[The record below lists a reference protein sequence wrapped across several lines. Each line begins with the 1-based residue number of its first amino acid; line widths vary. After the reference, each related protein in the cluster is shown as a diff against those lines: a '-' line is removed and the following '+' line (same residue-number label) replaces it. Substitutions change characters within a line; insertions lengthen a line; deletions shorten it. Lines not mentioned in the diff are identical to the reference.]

1 MKLLISAILFC
12 IHFIASGQIN
22 KFSVDLNVGSTHPFS
37 ALSTDYHNNYFSL
50 LHTDAGVRYMFREK
64 LGVKLDFGMDR
75 FKNDNFGTYSESLV
89 FQTLYFR
96 SGIQAVVNVGKILQ
110 YSDWTKRI
118 GLLVHSGLGYAVA
131 LGDTTPNAVGNP
143 GFSDRMFNFIIGFT
157 PQLKLGDRF
166 ALHGDVSLVS
176 NFSQQYNFDFKA
188 PASSRYGLIANIS
201 IGGSYYIGKE
211 KTHSDWNFKTPE
223 EIIPEDTVKT
233 ITPDTLVVRNDP
245 DTDKDGIP
253 NTADLCPQEPGL
265 PDFDGCPKP
274 PVNFSCQLERYPVFV
289 FQGKKSQISPLYAP
303 VIDSMARCML
313 NDPKRKLVIYGHA
326 DGQSDSSDVQDLSVR
341 RGAQLKKEIV
351 SRGISPD
358 RIFVIGQGTKKA
370 DLPAEEQAV
379 IKHNRVAYF
388 KKVEKKP
395 SHVRVLSTGETP
407 DGLFY
412 TVQIAA
418 FKKLIKNSRY
428 TKYGEVLV
436 VSADDGFIKYSL
448 DMFSSYEDAYARLK
462 ELKMKGLF
470 QDAFIVPY
478 FLGERIS
485 IQEAQQLVNGND
497 VLEK

>member
-1 MKLLISAILFC
+1 MKLLISTTLLC
-12 IHFIASGQIN
+12 IHLITFGQTNRLSI
-22 KFSVDLNVGSTHPFS
+22 DLNVGSTHPFS
-37 ALSTDYHNNYFSL
+37 ALSANYHNNYFSL
-50 LHTDAGVRYMFREK
+50 LHADAGARYMFREK
-64 LGVKLDFGMDR
+64 LGVKIDFGMDR

-96 SGIQAVVNVGKILQ
+96 SGIQAVVNVGKILR

-131 LGDTTPNAVGNP
+131 LGDTTQNAIGSP
-143 GFSDRMFNFIIGFT
+143 GFSDQMFNFIIGFT
-157 PQLKLGDRF
+157 PQLKLGNRF

-176 NFSQQYNFDFKA
+176 NFNQQYNFDFKA
-188 PASSRYGLIANIS
+188 PSGSRYGLIANIS

-211 KTHSDWNFKTPE
+211 KTHNDWDFKTE
-223 EIIPEDTVKT
+223 EVIIPEDTTK
-233 ITPDTLVVRNDP
+233 IIKPDTLVVQTDL

-253 NTADLCPQEPGL
+253 NTADLCPQEAGL

-274 PVNFSCQLERYPVFV
+274 PLNFSCQLERYPVFV
-289 FQGKKSQISPLYAP
+289 FQSKKSQLSALYTP
-303 VIDSMARCML
+303 VIDSMVRCML
-313 NDPKRKLVIYGHA
+313 NDPKRKLVIYGYA
-326 DGQSDSSDVQDLSVR
+326 DSQSDSSDVQDLSVR

-370 DLPAEEQAV
+370 DLPQEERAV
-379 IKHNRVAYF
+379 IQHNRVVYF

-395 SHVRVLSTGETP
+395 SHVRVLSSGETP

-418 FKKLIKNSRY
+418 FKKLVKNSRY

-436 VSADDGFIKYSL
+436 VNGDDGFIKYSL
-448 DMFSSYEDAYARLK
+448 DLFSSYEDAYARLK
-462 ELKMKGLF
+462 ELKTKGLF

-485 IQEAQQLVNGND
+485 IQEAQELLNGND